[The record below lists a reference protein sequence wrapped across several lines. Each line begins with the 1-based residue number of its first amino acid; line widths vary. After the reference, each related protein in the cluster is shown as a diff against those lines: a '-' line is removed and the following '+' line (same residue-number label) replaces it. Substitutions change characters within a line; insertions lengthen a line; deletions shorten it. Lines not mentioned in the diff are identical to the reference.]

1 VELSWGGSLKGT
13 GRRAEQPQRRVRV
26 ASERVRGP
34 LPSPRI
40 SAGDDDDEARAVA
53 ARATRDARTAR
64 EMASPRPR
72 DRRAHQH
79 CAALVRT
86 DVPSRASVAGC
97 LSGVDPPA
105 PPARCST
112 GEQGPIRCPCRDTYR
127 SSVGRGRGR
136 RDDAWVNDVGGLQ
149 RPLACFRLHARVTR
163 GLLLRCVHVCTQSF
177 DRCVAVASLARRGWT
192 WTWKMR
198 AEMNGTGRL
207 DVPGLCSAVTAHY
220 GCIASRWRYI
230 YDLTLCFR
238 VNTLLWRTVPSHRY
252 AWHVL
257 VSEERKGPSPTT
269 PSYAYPV

>member
-1 VELSWGGSLKGT
+1 
-13 GRRAEQPQRRVRV
+13 
-26 ASERVRGP
+26 
-34 LPSPRI
+34 
-40 SAGDDDDEARAVA
+40 
-53 ARATRDARTAR
+53 
-64 EMASPRPR
+64 
-72 DRRAHQH
+72 
-79 CAALVRT
+79 
-86 DVPSRASVAGC
+86 
-97 LSGVDPPA
+97 
-105 PPARCST
+105 
-112 GEQGPIRCPCRDTYR
+112 
-127 SSVGRGRGR
+127 
-136 RDDAWVNDVGGLQ
+136 LQ